1 MGTTTLR
8 KRSKQIACPT
18 HSEPPSDSVI
28 SGSAAF
34 CSRSAM
40 LLLRLVFRLQHIH
53 GLQQLSNGRTAYA
66 DLEWGTKKHQRAP
79 HEMQHL
85 HCLPH

>member
-1 MGTTTLR
+1 
-8 KRSKQIACPT
+8 
-18 HSEPPSDSVI
+18 
-28 SGSAAF
+28 
-34 CSRSAM
+34 M

-53 GLQQLSNGRTAYA
+53 GLQQLSNGRTAYE
-66 DLEWGTKKHQRAP
+66 DLECMGTKKHQRAP